1 MGLLQNLPQ
10 IFVTWKDVNWTFNS
24 CLILQFLFLSLKRQ
38 ALYISFYKHLFSIE
52 SLFLF
57 FLKIT

>member
-24 CLILQFLFLSLKRQ
+24 INTLTELV
-38 ALYISFYKHLFSIE
+38 
-52 SLFLF
+52 
-57 FLKIT
+57 